1 MSSRQAKSKKK
12 EVKPPEPKTVRPK
25 TKGQEAYLEAI
36 RNNDIV
42 ICDGKAGTG
51 KTLLAVGQ
59 AIKYLREEP
68 EKYRQIIMVRPAIT
82 ACDEDLG
89 HLPGELEAKMAPFVA
104 PMVDSM
110 KLFLNGSEVD
120 HYLRTKT
127 VDIWP
132 IAYMRG
138 RTLND
143 CIAIFDEAQNS
154 TSKQMKMFLTR
165 IGRNC
170 KAIIEGDVSQSDLH
184 GRDKTNNGLRDIM
197 SRLDGMQGVA
207 TIYLGG
213 QDIVRSEI
221 VSRVLERYEV
231 VEEKHDE

>member
-1 MSSRQAKSKKK
+1 MSSRQAKSSSKKK
-12 EVKPPEPKTVRPK
+12 EIRSEPIKIRPK
-25 TKGQEAYLEAI
+25 TKGQELYVEAI
-36 RNNDIV
+36 LRNDII

-59 AIKYLREEP
+59 ALRYIREEP
-68 EKYRQIIMVRPAIT
+68 EKYRQIVMVRPAVT

-110 KLFLNGSEVD
+110 KLYLNGSEIEY
-120 HYLRTKT
+120 YLRTKL

-138 RTLND
+138 RTLNN
-143 CIAIFDEAQNS
+143 CVAIFDEAQNS
-154 TSKQMKMFLTR
+154 TPKQMKMFLTR
-165 IGRNC
+165 IGQNC
-170 KAIIEGDVSQSDLH
+170 KAIIEGDVTQSDLH
-184 GRDKTNNGLRDIM
+184 GNDRKLNGLKDIM
-197 SRLDGMQGVA
+197 ERLDGMPGVA

-221 VSRVLERYEV
+221 VSRVLERYEIG
-231 VEEKHDE
+231 EG